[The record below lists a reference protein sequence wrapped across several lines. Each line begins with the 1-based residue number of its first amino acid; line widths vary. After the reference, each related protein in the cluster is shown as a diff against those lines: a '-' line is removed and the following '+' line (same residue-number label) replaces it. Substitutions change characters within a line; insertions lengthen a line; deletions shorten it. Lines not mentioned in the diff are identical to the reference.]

1 MDSQYPSTDYWKD
14 LTKWI
19 ALEAFLT
26 KSKLMNHMAMI
37 YQWESP
43 SGSLAVCFI
52 ELPEDPGLGPYYL
65 KSVALW

>member
-26 KSKLMNHMAMI
+26 QSKLMNHMAMI

-52 ELPEDPGLGPYYL
+52 ELPVDPGSGPHYL